1 MRANEGS
8 YDVDNLYPIAP
19 GYVPS
24 QKIAVISQERVTC
37 QCRTRIC
44 LKLTMSDPNSNKP
57 NASERRRRQELNRR
71 ELLVLI
77 YAHLMEEG
85 FIEAAESLR
94 QVKQR

>member
-1 MRANEGS
+1 
-8 YDVDNLYPIAP
+8 
-19 GYVPS
+19 
-24 QKIAVISQERVTC
+24 
-37 QCRTRIC
+37 
-44 LKLTMSDPNSNKP
+44 MSDPNSNKP